1 MYGQIILFLFG
12 LLVLYYAVMIFIDI
26 QKAKAEKAAELEK
39 NKEEIIDISDEAGQ
53 FQPVIISRDKP
64 KKPKPIETPENKEEE
79 EPKKEEEKQEK
90 DSKGKPS
97 ESHEEEKEEN
107 EKKEEPK
114 KVYIHNPDAMPK
126 PKPPITKDKAKPSPS
141 PQKTFR
147 SPNHRGTTM
156 TDAYDVDSILQ
167 HVNQV
172 AETGQGLLGDVIY
185 SCRNAE

>member
-12 LLVLYYAVMIFIDI
+12 LLVLYYAVMIFLDI
-26 QKAKAEKAAELEK
+26 QKAKAEKAAQLEK

-53 FQPVIISRDKP
+53 FQPVIISRDET
-64 KKPKPIETPENKEEE
+64 KKPKPIETSENKEEE
-79 EPKKEEEKQEK
+79 EPQKEEEKQEK
-90 DSKGKPS
+90 DSKDKSS
-97 ESHEEEKEEN
+97 ESHEEEN
-107 EKKEEPK
+107 ERKEEPK
-114 KVYIHNPDAMPK
+114 KVYIHNPDAMPM
-126 PKPPITKDKAKPSPS
+126 PKPLVTEEKAEPSPT

-147 SPNHRGTTM
+147 SPNYRGTTM